1 MLRDKESQSV
11 IANAKVYFEGPIT
24 NPPATF
30 EATTNNKG
38 EFVFTD
44 VPVGRYALAVEA
56 KDYQVF
62 STNNIVV
69 TSGKEVIL
77 GYELEQIIERVA
89 KSPSKAK
96 ARVTNPIMTRPSFR
110 RDCSP

>member
-1 MLRDKESQSV
+1 MKKSITLFLSLITFVLAIAQNQTVRGVLRDKESQSV

-44 VPVGRYALAVEA
+44 VP
-56 KDYQVF
+56 
-62 STNNIVV
+62 
-69 TSGKEVIL
+69 
-77 GYELEQIIERVA
+77 
-89 KSPSKAK
+89 
-96 ARVTNPIMTRPSFR
+96 
-110 RDCSP
+110 